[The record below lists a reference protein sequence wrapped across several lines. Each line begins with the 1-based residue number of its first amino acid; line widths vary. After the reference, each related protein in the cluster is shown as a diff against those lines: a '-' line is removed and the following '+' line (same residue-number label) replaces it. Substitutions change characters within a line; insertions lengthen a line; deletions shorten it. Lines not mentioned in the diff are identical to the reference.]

1 MEKDMEDMDV
11 TMKIKCFIDT
21 YRKKQISF
29 AILVTVLDGMGS
41 TLDAS
46 KEVIKALLHIL
57 LEQQDEPESKNENIG
72 ASKETQTE
80 GMILDDLEVFDYV
93 SNGDFE
99 YETEEL
105 PSESIKVEEASLEE
119 ARLFP
124 FDDKNESFETNDSDA
139 NNDLESSS
147 IEMQHKRARLE
158 CLICVKTFRYRI
170 ELNKH
175 IATHDINES
184 INENEE
190 MDKNGEG
197 KATNDHST
205 TITDNTLPKLNNS
218 QADQNIESNKTK
230 VDPNTPQ
237 NTPLGSEVQTKPIF
251 TYKWQA
257 VKNRN
262 SKGKWVTM
270 LIIVPYRYTYHSTLQ
285 SGVLRF
291 ICLGCRKNKK
301 YTHAFVK
308 NIGFE
313 ESGKPKLELISSAN
327 DHKCVP
333 EPNGS
338 TRFLNSVILNRYS
351 NSNKNLILHIMFLQ
365 GDPNQNF

>member
-119 ARLFP
+119 TRLFP
-124 FDDKNESFETNDSDA
+124 FDDKTESFEINDSDA
-139 NNDLESSS
+139 NNDLDSSS
-147 IEMQHKRARLE
+147 IEMQPKRARLE

-205 TITDNTLPKLNNS
+205 TITDKTLPKSNDS
-218 QADQNIESNKTK
+218 QAEQNIKSTSL
-230 VDPNTPQ
+230 NTS
-237 NTPLGSEVQTKPIF
+237 LGSEVQTKPIF
-251 TYKWQA
+251 TSKWQA
-257 VKNRN
+257 VKNQN

-327 DHKCVP
+327 DHKCIP

-338 TRFLNSVILNRYS
+338 THFLNSVFLNRYS
-351 NSNKNLILHIMFLQ
+351 NSNKNLILQIMFLQ
-365 GDPNQNF
+365 GRVTQIKTSDFKWL